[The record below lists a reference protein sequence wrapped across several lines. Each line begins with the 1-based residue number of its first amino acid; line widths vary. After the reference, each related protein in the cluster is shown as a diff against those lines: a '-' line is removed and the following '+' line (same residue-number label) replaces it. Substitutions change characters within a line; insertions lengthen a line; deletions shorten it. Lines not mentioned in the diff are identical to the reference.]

1 MHISNLENDAGA
13 FDIAVEIS
21 VSDLHAADF
30 NYPVVVIVDAE
41 VNRGFLISSK
51 NDE

>member
-21 VSDLHAADF
+21 VSNLHAADF
-30 NYPVVVIVDAE
+30 NDLVVVIVEAE
-41 VNRGFLISSK
+41 INGGFLISSK